1 MEKYLIEEN
10 TLTAIGNAI
19 RDKDG
24 STDLIPVVDMASRIS
39 NIPSGRRATTGTI
52 TIATAARQVTVTH
65 NLGVIPSCVM
75 LYPKD
80 LSVMAPYG
88 TEEAKGKAYKFA
100 YIYSENGGLAYG
112 FCYGASTSTGNY
124 SFSGVLAT
132 NVNTKASITD
142 TTFTT
147 GTHGQ
152 SYYYQPDI
160 EYEWIAI
167 E

>member
-24 STDLIPVVDMASRIS
+24 STDLIPVVDMASRIT

-75 LYPKD
+75 LCPKD
-80 LSVMAPYG
+80 LSVIPPTG
-88 TEEAKGKAYKFA
+88 EVSKGKAYKFA
-100 YIYSENGGLAYG
+100 YINLENGGISNG
-112 FCYGASTSTGNY
+112 FCYGGSTSNGNY
-124 SFSGVLAT
+124 AFAGVLTT
-132 NVNTKASITD
+132 NAGTKASITD

-147 GTHGQ
+147 GTHGTG
-152 SYYYQPDI
+152 YYYQPDI